1 MVQQQQQQQQ
11 QHRIYILQ
19 FRKNEPEQEVA
30 CKVSHQAKGAG
41 ARRVMYY
48 YQDYGGVGGGGKSGN
63 KTVQYS
69 RVLSL
74 RRIFA
79 MLLFSCL
86 CVGTLLVAPVSFL
99 SFVHSDDGGAE
110 AAAAAAARG
119 GGGVSGPCSAV
130 VANDS
135 LCCDRTSERADICFA
150 RGDLRMHSAS
160 ASFQLVSSGNSTT
173 KAAAARGEEE
183 EEEERIRPYT
193 RKWEANVMATID
205 EVRLRRVPPG
215 AGAARCDVR
224 HDVPAVLFSTGGFTG
239 NVYHEFN
246 DGILPLFVT
255 ANHFRRRV
263 VFVILEY
270 HDWWVTKYGDVV
282 SQLSAFPPIDFTA
295 DRRVHCF
302 PEVIAGLRIHGELT
316 VDPARTPEGKS
327 IADFRRLLDDAYRGR
342 VEFLER
348 LERRAARRQRHRRG
362 TVPRAQA
369 QLAPP
374 RHAAA
379 ASQSSHRDRP
389 RLVIV
394 SRTGSRVIENEADVV
409 ALAADVGF
417 DVRVIRPDRTTE
429 LCKIYRELNASDAM
443 VGVHGAAM
451 THFLFMRPGKVF
463 IQVVPLGTDWAAGAY
478 YGEPAARL
486 GLRYVGY
493 KILPEESSLSRE
505 YPAGDPVLT
514 DPAAVAQR
522 GWDVTKKVYL
532 DRQNVRLDLA
542 RFRGEL
548 VRAHQY
554 LAAGRRRRTRATV

>member
-1 MVQQQQQQQQ
+1 M
-11 QHRIYILQ
+11 
-19 FRKNEPEQEVA
+19 
-30 CKVSHQAKGAG
+30 
-41 ARRVMYY
+41 
-48 YQDYGGVGGGGKSGN
+48 
-63 KTVQYS
+63 
-69 RVLSL
+69 
-74 RRIFA
+74 
-79 MLLFSCL
+79 
-86 CVGTLLVAPVSFL
+86 
-99 SFVHSDDGGAE
+99 
-110 AAAAAAARG
+110 
-119 GGGVSGPCSAV
+119 
-130 VANDS
+130 
-135 LCCDRTSERADICFA
+135 
-150 RGDLRMHSAS
+150 
-160 ASFQLVSSGNSTT
+160 SGNST
-173 KAAAARGEEE
+173 A
-183 EEEERIRPYT
+183 EEERIRPYT

-205 EVRLRRVPPG
+205 EVRLRRVSPG
-215 AGAARCDVR
+215 DAARCDVR
-224 HDVPAVLFSTGGFTG
+224 HDVPAVLFSTGGYTG

-255 ANHFRRRV
+255 ANHLRRRV

-270 HDWWVTKYGDVV
+270 HDWWITKYGDVV

-316 VDPARTPEGKS
+316 VDPAKTPEGKS
-327 IADFRRLLDDAYRGR
+327 IGDFRRLLDDAYRGR
-342 VEFLER
+342 IEFLER
-348 LERRAARRQRHRRG
+348 LERRTARKRHRRG
-362 TVPRAQA
+362 TVPRAQ
-369 QLAPP
+369 LAPP
-374 RHAAA
+374 RHT
-379 ASQSSHRDRP
+379 SIQERP

-394 SRTGSRVIENEADVV
+394 SRTGSRVIENEADVA

-505 YPAGDPVLT
+505 YPTGDPVLT
-514 DPAAVAQR
+514 DPAGVAQR

-542 RFRGEL
+542 RFREEL

-554 LAAGRRRRTRATV
+554 LAAGRRRRPRASV

>member
-1 MVQQQQQQQQ
+1 MVQQQQQQQ

-19 FRKNEPEQEVA
+19 FRKGEPEQEVS
-30 CKVSHQAKGAG
+30 CKVSPPKGAG
-41 ARRVMYY
+41 AGRRVMYY
-48 YQDYGGVGGGGKSGN
+48 YHDYGGGGGGGGPKSG
-63 KTVQYS
+63 KLVQS
-69 RVLSL
+69 RALSL
-74 RRIFA
+74 RRFLA
-79 MLLFSCL
+79 MLMLSFL
-86 CVGTLLVAPVSFL
+86 CVGTLFVAPVSFL

-110 AAAAAAARG
+110 AAAAAAAMTATRA
-119 GGGVSGPCSAV
+119 VPAGPCAAV
-130 VANDS
+130 RNDS
-135 LCCDRTSERADICFA
+135 ICCDRTSERADICFA
-150 RGDLRMHSAS
+150 KGDVRMHSAS
-160 ASFQLVSSGNSTT
+160 ASFLLVSGNST
-173 KAAAARGEEE
+173 AAAAAAP

-205 EVRLRRVPPG
+205 EVRLRRVAPG
-215 AGAARCDVR
+215 DAAAAAARCDVR
-224 HDVPAVLFSTGGFTG
+224 HDVPALLFSTGGYTG

-255 ANHFRRRV
+255 AHHLRRRV
-263 VFVILEY
+263 VLVILEY
-270 HDWWVTKYGDVV
+270 HDWWITKYGDVV
-282 SQLSAFPPIDFTA
+282 SRLSAFPPIDFTN

-342 VEFLER
+342 IEFLER
-348 LERRAARRQRHRRG
+348 LEHRAARKRHRRG
-362 TVPRAQA
+362 TVPRSAA
-369 QLAPP
+369 AAHLAAP

-379 ASQSSHRDRP
+379 HLDRP

-394 SRTGSRVIENEADVV
+394 SRTGSRVIENEADV
-409 ALAADVGF
+409 AAMAAGVGF

-505 YPAGDPVLT
+505 YPTGDPVLT
-514 DPAAVAQR
+514 DPAGVAQR

-532 DRQNVRLDLA
+532 DRQNVRLDLV
-542 RFRGEL
+542 RFREEL
-548 VRAHQY
+548 VRAHRHIV
-554 LAAGRRRRTRATV
+554 AGRRKTTMPRASV

>member
-1 MVQQQQQQQQ
+1 MVQ

-19 FRKNEPEQEVA
+19 FRKGEQEQEVS
-30 CKVSHQAKGAG
+30 CKVSPPRGG
-41 ARRVMYY
+41 GRRVMYY
-48 YQDYGGVGGGGKSGN
+48 YHDYGGGGKNGRP
-63 KTVQYS
+63 VQTRAFS
-69 RVLSL
+69 MRRFFGLLLLS
-74 RRIFA
+74 FVT
-79 MLLFSCL
+79 
-86 CVGTLLVAPVSFL
+86 VGTLFVAPVSFL
-99 SFVHSDDGGAE
+99 SFVHSDDGGA
-110 AAAAAAARG
+110 AAAAAQRARAAAAC
-119 GGGVSGPCSAV
+119 SGMG
-130 VANDS
+130 NDS
-135 LCCDRTSERADICFA
+135 LCCDRTSTRADICFA

-160 ASFQLVSSGNSTT
+160 ASFQLVSGNSTAVG
-173 KAAAARGEEE
+173 KE

-205 EVRLRRVPPG
+205 EVRLRRVS
-215 AGAARCDVR
+215 AGYAARCDVV
-224 HDVPAVLFSTGGFTG
+224 HDVPAVLFSTGGYTG

-255 ANHFRRRV
+255 SHHFRRRV

-270 HDWWVTKYGDVV
+270 HDWWMTKYGDVV
-282 SQLSAFPPIDFTA
+282 SRLSAFPPIDFTA

-302 PEVIAGLRIHGELT
+302 PEVIAGLRIHDELT
-316 VDPARTPEGKS
+316 VNPEKTPEGKS
-327 IADFRRLLDDAYRGR
+327 IRDFRMLLDDAYRGR
-342 VEFLER
+342 VQYLER
-348 LERRAARRQRHRRG
+348 LERRAARKRRG
-362 TVPRAQA
+362 GKAKSTAIAMP
-369 QLAPP
+369 LAPP
-374 RHAAA
+374 KH
-379 ASQSSHRDRP
+379 SSPDRP

-394 SRTGSRVIENEADVV
+394 SRTGSRVIENEADVS
-409 ALAADVGF
+409 ALAVDVGF
-417 DVRVIRPDRTTE
+417 DVHVIRPERTTE

-505 YPAGDPVLT
+505 YPTGDPVLT
-514 DPAAVAQR
+514 DPAGVAQR

-542 RFRGEL
+542 RFREEL
-548 VRAHQY
+548 VKAHQY
-554 LAAGRRRRTRATV
+554 LVAGSRRRRPRRSQL

>member
-1 MVQQQQQQQQ
+1 MVQQQ

-19 FRKNEPEQEVA
+19 FRKGETEQEVA
-30 CKVSHQAKGAG
+30 CKVSQPKGVG
-41 ARRVMYY
+41 RRVMYY
-48 YQDYGGVGGGGKSGN
+48 YQDYGSGGGGKSG
-63 KTVQYS
+63 KTVQP
-69 RVLSL
+69 RALGV
-74 RRIFA
+74 RRFLA
-79 MLLFSCL
+79 MLLLSFL
-86 CVGTLLVAPVSFL
+86 CVGTLFVAPVSFL
-99 SFVHSDDGGAE
+99 SFVHSDEGG
-110 AAAAAAARG
+110 AAAAATAAR
-119 GGGVSGPCSAV
+119 GGVSGPCSAV
-130 VANDS
+130 ANNS

-160 ASFQLVSSGNSTT
+160 ASFQLVSAGNSTP
-173 KAAAARGEEE
+173 
-183 EEEERIRPYT
+183 EERIRPYT

-205 EVRLRRVPPG
+205 EVRLRRVAPG
-215 AGAARCDVR
+215 DAARCDVR
-224 HDVPAVLFSTGGFTG
+224 HDVPAVVFSTGGYTG

-255 ANHFRRRV
+255 ARHLRRRV
-263 VFVILEY
+263 ALVILEY
-270 HDWWVTKYGDVV
+270 HDWWMTKYGDVV
-282 SQLSAFPPIDFTA
+282 SQLSEFPPIDFSA

-316 VDPARTPEGKS
+316 VDPARTPERRG
-327 IADFRRLLDDAYRGR
+327 IGDFRRFLDDAYRGR
-342 VEFLER
+342 IEFLER
-348 LERRAARRQRHRRG
+348 LERRAARRRPHRHHRG
-362 TVPRAQA
+362 GALVPRA
-369 QLAPP
+369 PP
-374 RHAAA
+374 AG
-379 ASQSSHRDRP
+379 SHEAERRP

-394 SRTGSRVIENEADVV
+394 SRTGSRVIENEADVA

-478 YGEPAARL
+478 YGDPAARM

-505 YPAGDPVLT
+505 YPTGDPVLT
-514 DPAAVAQR
+514 DPAGVAQR

-542 RFRGEL
+542 RFREEL
-548 VRAHQY
+548 VAAHQY
-554 LAAGRRRRTRATV
+554 LAAAGGRRRRPRAAE

>member
-1 MVQQQQQQQQ
+1 MVQQQQQQ

-19 FRKNEPEQEVA
+19 FRKGEPEQEVA
-30 CKVSHQAKGAG
+30 CKVSQAKGSG
-41 ARRVMYY
+41 RRVMYY
-48 YQDYGGVGGGGKSGN
+48 YQGYGGGGKSG
-63 KTVQYS
+63 KPAQSTKG
-69 RVLSL
+69 LSL
-74 RRIFA
+74 RRVLA
-79 MLLFSCL
+79 MLLFTFL

-99 SFVHSDDGGAE
+99 SFVHTDDGGAE
-110 AAAAAAARG
+110 AAASTAARRG
-119 GGGVSGPCSAV
+119 GAAPGPCSAV
-130 VANDS
+130 GNDT

-160 ASFQLVSSGNSTT
+160 SSFLLVSGNNNST
-173 KAAAARGEEE
+173 AAAAAAA
-183 EEEERIRPYT
+183 EEERIRPYT

-205 EVRLRRVPPG
+205 EVRLRRVSPSSGDAGSAPP
-215 AGAARCDVR
+215 RCDVR
-224 HDVPAVLFSTGGFTG
+224 HDVPALLFSTGGYTG

-255 ANHFRRRV
+255 AGHLRRRV
-263 VFVILEY
+263 VLVILEY
-270 HDWWVTKYGDVV
+270 HDWWITKYGDVV
-282 SQLSAFPPIDFTA
+282 SQLSDFPPVDFTA

-316 VDPARTPEGKS
+316 VDPARTPDGRG

-342 VEFLER
+342 VEFLDR
-348 LERRAARRQRHRRG
+348 LDRRAARTNKRHRRG
-362 TVPRAQA
+362 AAIVPRA
-369 QLAPP
+369 PP
-374 RHAAA
+374 RRT
-379 ASQSSHRDRP
+379 SSSSSDRPP

-394 SRTGSRVIENEADVV
+394 SRTGSRVIENEADV
-409 ALAADVGF
+409 AAMAADVGF

-478 YGEPAARL
+478 YGEPAARM

-493 KILPEESSLSRE
+493 KILPEESSLWRE

-514 DPAAVAQR
+514 DPAGVAQR

-542 RFRGEL
+542 RFREEL

-554 LAAGRRRRTRATV
+554 LAAGRRRRRTRAPE

>member
-1 MVQQQQQQQQ
+1 MVQPQQQQQ

-19 FRKNEPEQEVA
+19 FRKGEPEQEVA
-30 CKVSHQAKGAG
+30 CKVSQPTKGAG
-41 ARRVMYY
+41 RRVMYY
-48 YQDYGGVGGGGKSGN
+48 YQDYGGGGGGGKNGG
-63 KTVQYS
+63 KPVQS
-69 RVLSL
+69 RAVSL
-74 RRIFA
+74 RRFWA
-79 MLLFSCL
+79 MLFLSFL
-86 CVGTLLVAPVSFL
+86 CVGTLFVAPVSFL
-99 SFVHSDDGGAE
+99 SFVHTDDGGAE
-110 AAAAAAARG
+110 AAAATATAARG
-119 GGGVSGPCSAV
+119 GGVFTGPCSAV
-130 VANDS
+130 GNDS
-135 LCCDRTSERADICFA
+135 LCCDRSSERADICFA

-160 ASFQLVSSGNSTT
+160 SSFLLVSGNST
-173 KAAAARGEEE
+173 AAA
-183 EEEERIRPYT
+183 EEERIRPYT

-205 EVRLRRVPPG
+205 EVRLRRVL
-215 AGAARCDVR
+215 AGDSAAAAHCDVR
-224 HDVPAVLFSTGGFTG
+224 HDVPAVLFSTGGYTG

-255 ANHFRRRV
+255 ANHLRRRV

-270 HDWWVTKYGDVV
+270 HDWWITKYGDVV

-316 VDPARTPEGKS
+316 VDPSKTPEGKS

-342 VEFLER
+342 IEFLDN
-348 LERRAARRQRHRRG
+348 LELRRNNKQRHRHRRG
-362 TVPRAQA
+362 AGVVVPG
-369 QLAPP
+369 APP
-374 RHAAA
+374 RHT
-379 ASQSSHRDRP
+379 SSRHELRRP

-429 LCKIYRELNASDAM
+429 LCKIYKELNASDAM

-478 YGEPAARL
+478 YGEPAARM

-505 YPAGDPVLT
+505 YPTGDPVLM
-514 DPAAVAQR
+514 DPAGVAQR

-542 RFRGEL
+542 RFREEL
-548 VRAHQY
+548 VKAHQY
-554 LAAGRRRRTRATV
+554 LADGRHRRQREAM

>member
-1 MVQQQQQQQQ
+1 MVQQQQQQ

-19 FRKNEPEQEVA
+19 FRKGEPEQEVA
-30 CKVSHQAKGAG
+30 CKVSQPKGAG
-41 ARRVMYY
+41 RRVMYY
-48 YQDYGGVGGGGKSGN
+48 YQDYGGGGKSG
-63 KTVQYS
+63 KPAQSTRGLS
-69 RVLSL
+69 PRRVL
-74 RRIFA
+74 A
-79 MLLFSCL
+79 MLLFSFL

-99 SFVHSDDGGAE
+99 SFVHTDDGGAE
-110 AAAAAAARG
+110 AAASTAAARG
-119 GGGVSGPCSAV
+119 GVPGPCSAV
-130 VANDS
+130 RNDS

-160 ASFQLVSSGNSTT
+160 SSFLLVSGNST
-173 KAAAARGEEE
+173 AAA
-183 EEEERIRPYT
+183 EEERIRPYT

-205 EVRLRRVPPG
+205 EVRLRRVSPG
-215 AGAARCDVR
+215 GASAARCDVR
-224 HDVPAVLFSTGGFTG
+224 HDVPALLFSTGGYTG

-255 ANHFRRRV
+255 AQHLRGRV
-263 VFVILEY
+263 VLVILEY
-270 HDWWVTKYGDVV
+270 HDWWITKYGDVV
-282 SQLSAFPPIDFTA
+282 SQLSAFPPVDFTA

-342 VEFLER
+342 IEFLEH
-348 LERRAARRQRHRRG
+348 LERRAARSSKRHHRRG
-362 TVPRAQA
+362 VVVPRA
-369 QLAPP
+369 PP
-374 RHAAA
+374 RR
-379 ASQSSHRDRP
+379 ASPSDSGRP

-394 SRTGSRVIENEADVV
+394 SRTGSRVIENEAEVA
-409 ALAADVGF
+409 ALAAEVGF

-505 YPAGDPVLT
+505 YPTGDPVLT
-514 DPAAVAQR
+514 DPAGVAQR

-542 RFRGEL
+542 RFREEL

-554 LAAGRRRRTRATV
+554 LAAGRRRRPRAPE

>member
-1 MVQQQQQQQQ
+1 MVQ

-19 FRKNEPEQEVA
+19 FRKGEQEQEVS
-30 CKVSHQAKGAG
+30 CKVSPPKGGAG
-41 ARRVMYY
+41 AGAGGRRVMYY
-48 YQDYGGVGGGGKSGN
+48 YHDYGGGGGGGKSG
-63 KTVQYS
+63 KTVQPRAFS
-69 RVLSL
+69 MRRFFGLLLLS
-74 RRIFA
+74 FV
-79 MLLFSCL
+79 S
-86 CVGTLLVAPVSFL
+86 VGTLFVAPVSFF
-99 SFVHSDDGGAE
+99 SFVHSDEGGD
-110 AAAAAAARG
+110 AAAAAAAKG
-119 GGGVSGPCSAV
+119 MAAAAAACSGMG
-130 VANDS
+130 NGS
-135 LCCDRTSERADICFA
+135 LCCDRTSTRADICFA
-150 RGDLRMHSAS
+150 RGDVRMHSAS
-160 ASFQLVSSGNSTT
+160 ASFQLVSSSSSSGNAT
-173 KAAAARGEEE
+173 AMG
-183 EEEERIRPYT
+183 EEERIRPYT

-205 EVRLRRVPPG
+205 EVRLRRVSPG
-215 AGAARCDVR
+215 DAARCDVV
-224 HDVPAVLFSTGGFTG
+224 HDVPAVLFSTGGYTG

-255 ANHFRRRV
+255 SNHFRRRV

-270 HDWWVTKYGDVV
+270 HDWWITKYGDVV
-282 SQLSAFPPIDFTA
+282 SRLSAFPPIDFTA

-316 VDPARTPEGKS
+316 VDPEKTPEGKS
-327 IADFRRLLDDAYRGR
+327 IRHFRTLLDDAYRGR
-342 VEFLER
+342 IQYLER
-348 LERRAARRQRHRRG
+348 LERRAARKRRG
-362 TVPRAQA
+362 ATAKSTSIALPI
-369 QLAPP
+369 APP
-374 RHAAA
+374 TKHA
-379 ASQSSHRDRP
+379 SPDRP

-394 SRTGSRVIENEADVV
+394 SRTGSRVIENEADVA

-417 DVRVIRPDRTTE
+417 DVRVIRPERTTE

-505 YPAGDPVLT
+505 YPTGDPVLT
-514 DPAAVAQR
+514 DPAGVGKR

-542 RFRGEL
+542 RFREEL
-548 VRAHQY
+548 VKAHQY
-554 LAAGRRRRTRATV
+554 LLAGGRRRRRQRDSHQ

>member
-1 MVQQQQQQQQ
+1 MVQQQQQ

-19 FRKNEPEQEVA
+19 FRKGEPEQEVS
-30 CKVSHQAKGAG
+30 CKVSQPKGAG
-41 ARRVMYY
+41 RRVTYY
-48 YQDYGGVGGGGKSGN
+48 YHDYGGGGKNGKPVHFRALN
-63 KTVQYS
+63 
-69 RVLSL
+69 L
-74 RRIFA
+74 RRFLA
-79 MLLFSCL
+79 MLLLSFL
-86 CVGTLLVAPVSFL
+86 CVGTLFVAPVSFL

-110 AAAAAAARG
+110 AAAATAARG
-119 GGGVSGPCSAV
+119 GGASGPCSDV
-130 VANDS
+130 GNDS

-150 RGDLRMHSAS
+150 KGDLRMHSAS
-160 ASFQLVSSGNSTT
+160 ASFQLVSGNSTV
-173 KAAAARGEEE
+173 EEE
-183 EEEERIRPYT
+183 KIRPYT

-205 EVRLRRVPPG
+205 EVRLRRVSPG
-215 AGAARCDVR
+215 DAARCDVR
-224 HDVPAVLFSTGGFTG
+224 HDVPAVLFSTGGYTG

-255 ANHFRRRV
+255 AQHLRRRV

-270 HDWWVTKYGDVV
+270 HDWWITKYGDVV

-302 PEVIAGLRIHGELT
+302 PEVISGLRIHGELT
-316 VDPARTPEGKS
+316 VDPAKTPEGKS
-327 IADFRRLLDDAYRGR
+327 IGDFRRLLDDAYRGR
-342 VEFLER
+342 VQFLER
-348 LERRAARRQRHRRG
+348 LERRAARKRHRRA
-362 TVPRAQA
+362 TVPRAQH
-369 QLAPP
+369 APP
-374 RHAAA
+374 RHA
-379 ASQSSHRDRP
+379 SHQDRP

-394 SRTGSRVIENEADVV
+394 SRTGSRVIENEADVA

-417 DVRVIRPDRTTE
+417 DVHVIRPDRTTE
-429 LCKIYRELNASDAM
+429 MCKIYRELNSSDAM

-505 YPAGDPVLT
+505 YPTGDPVLT
-514 DPAAVAQR
+514 DPAGVAQR

-542 RFRGEL
+542 RFREEL
-548 VRAHQY
+548 VRTHQY
-554 LAAGRRRRTRATV
+554 LVAGSRRLPRASV

>member
-1 MVQQQQQQQQ
+1 MPLSQRMAPYPDHQTLFV
-11 QHRIYILQ
+11 L
-19 FRKNEPEQEVA
+19 FRKGEPEQEVA
-30 CKVSHQAKGAG
+30 CKVSQAKGAG

-48 YQDYGGVGGGGKSGN
+48 YQDYGGGGGGGKSG
-63 KTVQYS
+63 KTVQS
-69 RVLSL
+69 RALSL
-74 RRIFA
+74 RRILA
-79 MLLFSCL
+79 MLLLSLL
-86 CVGTLLVAPVSFL
+86 CVGTLFVAPVSFL
-99 SFVHSDDGGAE
+99 SFVHTDDGGAE
-110 AAAAAAARG
+110 AAAATAAR
-119 GGGVSGPCSAV
+119 GGVSGPCSAV
-130 VANDS
+130 GNDS
-135 LCCDRTSERADICFA
+135 LCCDRSSERADICFA

-160 ASFQLVSSGNSTT
+160 ASFQLVSGNST
-173 KAAAARGEEE
+173 A
-183 EEEERIRPYT
+183 EEERIRPYT

-205 EVRLRRVPPG
+205 EVRLRRVSPG
-215 AGAARCDVR
+215 DAARCDVR
-224 HDVPAVLFSTGGFTG
+224 HDVPAVLFSTGGYTG

-255 ANHFRRRV
+255 ANHLRRRV

-270 HDWWVTKYGDVV
+270 HDWWITKYGDVV
-282 SQLSAFPPIDFTA
+282 SLLSAFPPIDFTA

-316 VDPARTPEGKS
+316 VDPAKTPEGKS
-327 IADFRRLLDDAYRGR
+327 IGDFRRLLDDAYRGR
-342 VEFLER
+342 IEFLDR
-348 LERRAARRQRHRRG
+348 LERRTARKRHRRG
-362 TVPRAQA
+362 TVPRAQ
-369 QLAPP
+369 LPPP
-374 RHAAA
+374 RHT
-379 ASQSSHRDRP
+379 SHQDRP

-394 SRTGSRVIENEADVV
+394 SRTGSRVIENEADVA

-417 DVRVIRPDRTTE
+417 DVRVVRPDRTTE

-505 YPAGDPVLT
+505 YPTGDPVLT
-514 DPAAVAQR
+514 DPAGVAQR

-542 RFRGEL
+542 RFREEL

-554 LAAGRRRRTRATV
+554 LAAGRQRRPRASV

>member
-1 MVQQQQQQQQ
+1 MVQQQPQQQQ

-19 FRKNEPEQEVA
+19 FRKGEPEQEVA
-30 CKVSHQAKGAG
+30 CKVSQAKGAG
-41 ARRVMYY
+41 RRVMYY
-48 YQDYGGVGGGGKSGN
+48 YQDYGGGGGGKSG
-63 KTVQYS
+63 KTVQS
-69 RVLSL
+69 RALSL
-74 RRIFA
+74 RRILA
-79 MLLFSCL
+79 MLLLSLL
-86 CVGTLLVAPVSFL
+86 CVGTLFVAPVSFL
-99 SFVHSDDGGAE
+99 SFVHTDDGGAE
-110 AAAAAAARG
+110 AAAATAAR
-119 GGGVSGPCSAV
+119 GGVSGPCSAV
-130 VANDS
+130 GNDS
-135 LCCDRTSERADICFA
+135 LCCDRSSERADICFA

-160 ASFQLVSSGNSTT
+160 ASFQLVSGNST
-173 KAAAARGEEE
+173 A
-183 EEEERIRPYT
+183 EEERIRPYT

-205 EVRLRRVPPG
+205 EVRLRRVSPG
-215 AGAARCDVR
+215 DAARCDVR
-224 HDVPAVLFSTGGFTG
+224 HDVPAVLFSTGGYTG

-255 ANHFRRRV
+255 ANHLRRRV

-270 HDWWVTKYGDVV
+270 HDWWITKYGDVV

-316 VDPARTPEGKS
+316 VDPAKTPEGKS
-327 IADFRRLLDDAYRGR
+327 IGDFRRLLDDAYRGR
-342 VEFLER
+342 IEFLER
-348 LERRAARRQRHRRG
+348 LERRTARKRHRRG
-362 TVPRAQA
+362 TVPRAQ
-369 QLAPP
+369 LAPP
-374 RHAAA
+374 RHT
-379 ASQSSHRDRP
+379 SIQERP

-394 SRTGSRVIENEADVV
+394 SRTGSRVIENEADVA

-505 YPAGDPVLT
+505 YPTGDPVLT
-514 DPAAVAQR
+514 DPAGVAQR

-542 RFRGEL
+542 RFREEL

-554 LAAGRRRRTRATV
+554 LAAGRRRRPRASV

>member
-1 MVQQQQQQQQ
+1 MVQQQQQQ

-19 FRKNEPEQEVA
+19 FRKGEPEQEVS
-30 CKVSHQAKGAG
+30 CKVSTPKGAG
-41 ARRVMYY
+41 AGRRVMYY
-48 YQDYGGVGGGGKSGN
+48 YHDYGGGGGGGKNG
-63 KTVQYS
+63 KPAQS
-69 RVLSL
+69 RAFSL
-74 RRIFA
+74 RRFLA
-79 MLLFSCL
+79 MLLLSLL
-86 CVGTLLVAPVSFL
+86 CVGTLFVAPVSFL
-99 SFVHSDDGGAE
+99 SFVHCDDGGAE
-110 AAAAAAARG
+110 AALATATRAGPA
-119 GGGVSGPCSAV
+119 GPCSAV
-130 VANDS
+130 RNDS
-135 LCCDRTSERADICFA
+135 ICCDRSSERADICFA

-160 ASFQLVSSGNSTT
+160 ASFLLVSGNST
-173 KAAAARGEEE
+173 AAG
-183 EEEERIRPYT
+183 EEERIRPYT

-205 EVRLRRVPPG
+205 EVRLRRVAPG
-215 AGAARCDVR
+215 DEAARCDVR
-224 HDVPAVLFSTGGFTG
+224 HDVPAVLFSTGGYTG

-255 ANHFRRRV
+255 AHHLRRRV

-270 HDWWVTKYGDVV
+270 HDWWITKYGDVV
-282 SQLSAFPPIDFTA
+282 SRLSAFPPIDFTA

-327 IADFRRLLDDAYRGR
+327 IADFRWLLDDAYRGR
-342 VEFLER
+342 IQFLER
-348 LERRAARRQRHRRG
+348 LERQAARKRHRRG
-362 TVPRAQA
+362 TVPRAQ
-369 QLAPP
+369 LAPP
-374 RHAAA
+374 RHAA
-379 ASQSSHRDRP
+379 SHQDRP

-394 SRTGSRVIENEADVV
+394 SRTGSRVIENEADV
-409 ALAADVGF
+409 AAMAADVGF

-505 YPAGDPVLT
+505 YPTGDPVLT
-514 DPAAVAQR
+514 DPAGVAQR

-532 DRQNVRLDLA
+532 DRQNVRLDLV
-542 RFRGEL
+542 RFREEL

-554 LAAGRRRRTRATV
+554 LVAGRRRLPRASV

>member
-1 MVQQQQQQQQ
+1 MVQQQ

-19 FRKNEPEQEVA
+19 FRKGETEQEVA
-30 CKVSHQAKGAG
+30 CKVSQPKGVG
-41 ARRVMYY
+41 RRVMYY
-48 YQDYGGVGGGGKSGN
+48 YQDYGSGGGGKSG
-63 KTVQYS
+63 KTVQP
-69 RVLSL
+69 RALGV
-74 RRIFA
+74 RRFLA
-79 MLLFSCL
+79 MLLLSFL
-86 CVGTLLVAPVSFL
+86 CVGTLFVAPVSFL
-99 SFVHSDDGGAE
+99 SFVHSDEGG
-110 AAAAAAARG
+110 AAAAATAAR
-119 GGGVSGPCSAV
+119 GGVSGPCSAV
-130 VANDS
+130 GNNS

-160 ASFQLVSSGNSTT
+160 ASFQLVSTGNSTP
-173 KAAAARGEEE
+173 G
-183 EEEERIRPYT
+183 ERIRPYT

-205 EVRLRRVPPG
+205 EVRLRRVAPG
-215 AGAARCDVR
+215 DAARCDVR
-224 HDVPAVLFSTGGFTG
+224 HDVPAVVFSTGGYTG

-255 ANHFRRRV
+255 ARHLRRRV
-263 VFVILEY
+263 ALVILEY
-270 HDWWVTKYGDVV
+270 HDWWMTKYGDVV
-282 SQLSAFPPIDFTA
+282 SQLSEFPPIDFSA

-316 VDPARTPEGKS
+316 VDPARTPERRG
-327 IADFRRLLDDAYRGR
+327 IGDFRRFLDDAYRGR
-342 VEFLER
+342 IEFLER
-348 LERRAARRQRHRRG
+348 LERRAARRRPHRHHRG
-362 TVPRAQA
+362 GALVPRA
-369 QLAPP
+369 PP
-374 RHAAA
+374 AGPREAEAE
-379 ASQSSHRDRP
+379 RRP

-394 SRTGSRVIENEADVV
+394 SRTGSRVIENEADVA

-478 YGEPAARL
+478 YGDPAARM

-505 YPAGDPVLT
+505 YPTGDPVLT
-514 DPAAVAQR
+514 DPAGVAQR

-542 RFRGEL
+542 RFREEL
-548 VRAHQY
+548 VAAHRY
-554 LAAGRRRRTRATV
+554 LAAAGGRRRRPRAAE